1 VKRSQIE
8 YPAPK
13 PAGPKTPVAA
23 ATFARQLAERLL
35 IWFHVEYVVG
45 RWAVNCFS
53 MSVTPYARVSLRF
66 RLGKTPGLD

>member
-1 VKRSQIE
+1 MFEVCAFVKRSQIE
-8 YPAPK
+8 YPAP
-13 PAGPKTPVAA
+13 
-23 ATFARQLAERLL
+23 FARQLAERLL